1 MLEYVTGR
9 ELHPQPAD
17 PRRDEHF
24 HCFFA
29 FGKKVHL
36 TNRRTSQVF
45 DLPGRGGRRL
55 HPEIQSV
62 GNLPG
67 DRQRVIEYDMKD
79 GDWRGELREQLV
91 RDKPLRQPVGSDDDG
106 SVDDEPEK
114 GGAPTWARRLQQA
127 ANVRVGMQRLFEESP
142 HIYFTQ
148 GSRIE
153 QMLMQDLGSP
163 TRVGSHTRRL
173 AHAVGS
179 HTQSARTRM
188 QSARTR
194 RHRRMQIQGTR
205 EHEREHVTCAST
217 RTHTY
222 ARTHIHTCFRIQT
235 TRTRT
240 RAGTCAHAHTH
251 VHANTHTRTQRTREH
266 ERA

>member
-1 MLEYVTGR
+1 MQFHIPGCRPEPSDELNAKGLHLTFAGLHRGELSHASLLQSARRWGQDRGGLLEYVTGR

-153 QMLMQDLGSP
+153 QMLMQDLAHARRLTHASAC
-163 TRVGSHTRRL
+163 TRSRL
-173 AHAVGS
+173 AHACS
-179 HTQSARTRM
+179 RLARVDTGACRY
-188 QSARTR
+188 R
-194 RHRRMQIQGTR
+194 
-205 EHEREHVTCAST
+205 
-217 RTHTY
+217 
-222 ARTHIHTCFRIQT
+222 
-235 TRTRT
+235 
-240 RAGTCAHAHTH
+240 AHANMN
-251 VHANTHTRTQRTREH
+251 ANT
-266 ERA
+266 